1 MFQVEG
7 TWAGALHWG
16 KAFRVLRK
24 AKEAGVESGK
34 ECEEVRLSLANHGD
48 GLGYILNATG
58 GCCSIL
64 SSIT

>member
-24 AKEAGVESGK
+24 AKEAGVESG
-34 ECEEVRLSLANHGD
+34 EGCEEVRVWGWVGIYFKCNRRLLQHFKQHNM
-48 GLGYILNATG
+48 I
-58 GCCSIL
+58 
-64 SSIT
+64 